1 MISALTK
8 LARLVQGSAPTL
20 GATPADVVH
29 EEHKWKLWRYRGHAR
44 PGRAPVLL
52 VPSLINRHYVLDLLP
67 GKSLVE
73 YLVAI
78 GHDVFMIDWGRP
90 APEDR
95 WLELADWCDR
105 YLERAVRR
113 TCARAHAEGVHLVGY
128 CLGGTLAAIY
138 TALRPANVTSLTALA
153 APIDFHDDGL
163 LSVWMRA
170 RALDPAAIAGGF
182 GNVPW
187 PLMQAAFHLLRP
199 TQALRKLASFFDR
212 AHDDEFVD
220 GFVAVERWGSDNV
233 SFPGG
238 CFREY
243 IGALYRDNALVRGA
257 LRIDGRVV
265 ELAKIRCPTLAVTF
279 ADDHIVPWRG
289 AAVLLDR
296 IGSPVHRHLH
306 LPGGHVGAVVSRTA
320 ARSLWPTLSQFW
332 TDHDLVAPP
341 RAVAI
346 R

>member
-1 MISALTK
+1 MIELAK
-8 LARLVQGSAPTL
+8 LATRLVRSGAPKVGT
-20 GATPADVVH
+20 TPADVVH
-29 EEHKWKLWRYRGHAR
+29 AEHRWQLLRYRRAAATSAG
-44 PGRAPVLL
+44 APVLL

-73 YLVAI
+73 YLVGL

-95 WLELADWCDR
+95 YLELADWCDR
-105 YLERAVRR
+105 YLQRAVRR
-113 TCARAHAEGVHLVGY
+113 TCTAADARRVHLVGY
-128 CLGGTLAAIY
+128 CLGGTLAAIH
-138 TALRPANVTSLTALA
+138 TALRPQRIQSLTALA

-170 RALDPAAIAGGF
+170 KAFDPGAIAAGF

-199 TQALRKLASFFDR
+199 TQALRKLANLIDR

-220 GFVAVERWGSDNV
+220 GFVAVEHWGSDNV

-238 CFREY
+238 CFAQY
-243 IGALYRDNALVRGA
+243 IGQLYRDNALAAGTLA
-257 LRIDGRVV
+257 IDGRRVD
-265 ELAKIRCPTLAVTF
+265 LAAIRCPTLAVTF

-289 AAVLLDR
+289 AATLLDR
-296 IGSPVHRHLH
+296 IGAPDKRHLH
-306 LPGGHVGAVVSRTA
+306 LPGGHVGAVVSRKA
-320 ARSLWPTLSQFW
+320 ARSLWPTLARFW
-332 TDHDLVAPP
+332 TDHDTAPP
-341 RAVAI
+341 RAVAL